1 MRGAHGSS
9 IVFSSVYPLYLSWF
23 GISDCRQ
30 YSTVAGIQ
38 GFEPFLDQERVGA
51 GLCDLC
57 KGDFGNDCL
66 YVLNE
71 RTRLGTLIGVCV
83 IRKYGVSAL

>member
-1 MRGAHGSS
+1 MTLRGVCSF
-9 IVFSSVYPLYLSWF
+9 IVGVGDLGEPTPAKIEDGMDRLVSGF
-23 GISDCRQ
+23 
-30 YSTVAGIQ
+30 YSHDW
-38 GFEPFLDQERVGA
+38 EKM
-51 GLCDLC
+51 CDLC